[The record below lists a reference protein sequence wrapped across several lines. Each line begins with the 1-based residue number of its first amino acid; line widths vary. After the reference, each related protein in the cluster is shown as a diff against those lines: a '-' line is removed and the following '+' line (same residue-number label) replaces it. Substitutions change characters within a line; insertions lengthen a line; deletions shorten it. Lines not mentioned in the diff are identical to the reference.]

1 MSSLAIQVEDIAK
14 EYRIG
19 HVNAP
24 YRTLRDSVMEGLT
37 SPFKRAVS
45 LLRGQ
50 AYGAAGLDESF
61 WALNGVSFEVQH
73 GEVIGIIGRNGA
85 GKSTLLKV
93 LSRITEPSKGEAR
106 IFGRVGSLL
115 EVGTGFHPE
124 LTGRENVFLNGAI
137 LGMKRTE
144 IVRKFDEMVAF
155 AEVEQFIDTP
165 VKHYS
170 SGMQVRLAFA
180 VAAHLEPEILIVDE
194 VLAVGDASFQRK
206 CMNKMHDVGSKG
218 RTVLFVSHSMPAI
231 TRLCERTILLDKGQ
245 VIDDGPSHRVV
256 GKYLRSGLGTT
267 AARVWDESERPGN
280 DIVRLVGVRARNEAG
295 DTTEALDIRQPV
307 GIEMEYEV
315 LKPGYSFL
323 PHFTLHNADGIM
335 VFVAIDQDP
344 EWRGRPRPPGR
355 YTSTGW
361 VPGNFLAEGTMLI
374 GPTMRTIE
382 PDLLHFNE
390 ADSVAFQ
397 VIDSPGGDTARGD
410 YTKPIPGVIR
420 PLLKWNTEYHGEQ
433 EPAAS
438 VLLTEESP
446 LS

>member
-1 MSSLAIQVEDIAK
+1 MNSYAIQVEDIAK

-24 YRTLRDSVMEGLT
+24 YRTLRDSLVEGFVA
-37 SPFKRAVS
+37 PFKRAAN

-50 AYGAAGLDESF
+50 AYGAAGLSESF
-61 WALNGVSFEVQH
+61 WALNGVSFDVQH

-93 LSRITEPSKGEAR
+93 LSRITEPSRGEAR
-106 IFGRVGSLL
+106 IYGRVGSLL

-124 LTGRENVFLNGAI
+124 LTGRENVYLNGAI
-137 LGMKRTE
+137 LGMKRAE
-144 IVRKFDEMVAF
+144 IARKFDEMVAF
-155 AEVEQFIDTP
+155 AEVERFIDTP

-206 CMNKMHDVGSKG
+206 CMSKMHDVGAKG

-231 TRLCERTILLDKGQ
+231 TRLCERTILLDKGE

-267 AARVWDESERPGN
+267 AARVWEENERPGN

-295 DTTEALDIRQPV
+295 ETTEAVDIRYPL

-323 PHFTLHNADGIM
+323 PHFTMHNADGIL

-344 EWRGRPRPPGR
+344 TWRGQPRPPGR
-355 YTSTGW
+355 YISTAW
-361 VPGNFLAEGTMLI
+361 IPGNFLAEGTMLI

-390 ADSVAFQ
+390 SDSIAFQ
-397 VIDSPGGDTARGD
+397 VIDAPGGGTARGD
-410 YTKPIPGVIR
+410 YTKAIPGVIR
-420 PLLKWNTEYHGEQ
+420 PLLKWDTDYHSDHEST
-433 EPAAS
+433 AS
-438 VLLTEESP
+438 VLLTEESQ

>member
-1 MSSLAIQVEDIAK
+1 
-14 EYRIG
+14 
-19 HVNAP
+19 
-24 YRTLRDSVMEGLT
+24 
-37 SPFKRAVS
+37 
-45 LLRGQ
+45 
-50 AYGAAGLDESF
+50 
-61 WALNGVSFEVQH
+61 
-73 GEVIGIIGRNGA
+73 
-85 GKSTLLKV
+85 LKV
-93 LSRITEPSKGEAR
+93 LSRITEPSRGEAR
-106 IFGRVGSLL
+106 IYGRVGSLL

-144 IVRKFDEMVAF
+144 IARKFDEMVAF
-155 AEVEQFIDTP
+155 AEVEKFIDTP

-180 VAAHLEPEILIVDE
+180 VAAHLEPEVLIVDE

-206 CMNKMHDVGSKG
+206 CMSKMHDVGSKG

-231 TRLCERTILLDKGQ
+231 TRLCERTILLDKGE

-267 AARVWDESERPGN
+267 AARIWDEAERPGN
-280 DIVRLVGVRARNEAG
+280 DMVRLVGIRARNEAG
-295 DTTEALDIRQPV
+295 ETTEAVDIRYPV

-323 PHFTLHNADGIM
+323 PHFTLHNADGIL

-344 EWRGRPRPPGR
+344 NWRGRPRPPGR
-355 YTSTGW
+355 YISTGW
-361 VPGNFLAEGTMLI
+361 IPGNFLAEGTILI

-390 ADSVAFQ
+390 ADSIAFQ
-397 VIDSPGGDTARGD
+397 VIDAPGGDTARGD
-410 YTKPIPGVIR
+410 YTKSIPGVIR
-420 PLLKWNTEYHGEQ
+420 PLLKWDTDYHGEHGST
-433 EPAAS
+433 ES
-438 VLLTEESP
+438 VLLKEEKESQ